1 MDRNSIIGLVLIFAI
16 VVGSFFLNRPSEEEI
31 LAQKKFEDSVALV
44 KKQQDSIFKAKE
56 AVASNEVK
64 SATPDSSIS
73 MQSDSSLI
81 SSKFGVFAS
90 ATLGENKTYTIENE
104 LIKVYL
110 SSKGGAPVKVE
121 LKEYKR
127 HGAAENTPLELF
139 NDKESDFSI
148 RFATNDNRQINS
160 SDLFFDSKLENV
172 TLNGDST
179 QIELISKINENQF
192 IKQTYTLR
200 KGSYLVGW
208 DLNLVGLDQ
217 LLSATTRYLL
227 VDWKIELPLQ
237 EKEIEAEQKVSTV
250 YFRSFDEE
258 VDYLSETKYTEN
270 KLNYAVN
277 WVSFKQQYFN
287 STLIARNFKG
297 FEDMTVATEEPVST
311 GHIKT
316 LKTNFVL
323 PYNFGSNELYKSDF
337 YFGPN
342 KYDILDGLDVGLERI
357 IPLGWGIFRW
367 ANQFLVIPIFTF
379 LTDHFNNYGL
389 VIFLLTL
396 IMKTLLFALVYK
408 SFISSTKMRLLKP
421 EMEAIKEKFGD
432 DAQKVQVENM
442 KLFKLAGVS
451 PLGGCLPMVLQMPI
465 LIGLFYF
472 FPTAIELRQESFLW
486 ASDLSIYDSVLD
498 LGFSIPFYGNHVSL
512 FTILMTI
519 STLIYT
525 YMNNQLT
532 GVTGQMKYIGYIMPV
547 VFLGVFNTY
556 ASGLTYYYF
565 LNNVIAFAQQFIMKR
580 FVNEDKLHAQ
590 IQENKKKPAKKSSFQ
605 ARLEEMMKNNGRPK
619 K

>member
-31 LAQKKFEDSVALV
+31 LKQKKFEDSIALV

-56 AVASNEVK
+56 AVAANEVK
-64 SATPDSSIS
+64 SVTPDSSIS
-73 MQSDSSLI
+73 MQSDSSLV
-81 SSKFGVFAS
+81 SSKFGVFAP

-179 QIELISKINENQF
+179 QIELISKINDNQF

-297 FEDMTVATEEPVST
+297 FEDMTVASEEPVST

-323 PYNFGSNELYKSDF
+323 PFNFGSNELYKSDF

-342 KYDILDGLDVGLERI
+342 KYDILDGVDVGLERI

-367 ANQFLVIPIFTF
+367 ANQYLVIPIFTF

-408 SFISSTKMRLLKP
+408 SFLSSTKMRLLKP

-486 ASDLSIYDSVLD
+486 ASDLSIYDSVLE

-565 LNNVIAFAQQFIMKR
+565 LNNVIAFAQQFIMKK

>member
-31 LAQKKFEDSVALV
+31 LTQKKFEDSIALV

-56 AVASNEVK
+56 AVAANEVK
-64 SATPDSSIS
+64 SVTPDSSIS
-73 MQSDSSLI
+73 MQSDSSLV
-81 SSKFGVFAS
+81 SSKFGVFAP

-179 QIELISKINENQF
+179 QIELISKINDNQF

-297 FEDMTVATEEPVST
+297 FEDMTVASEEPVST

-323 PYNFGSNELYKSDF
+323 PFNFGSNELYKSDF

-342 KYDILDGLDVGLERI
+342 KYDILDGVDVGLERI

-367 ANQFLVIPIFTF
+367 ANQYLVIPIFTF

-408 SFISSTKMRLLKP
+408 SFLSSTKMRLLKP

-486 ASDLSIYDSVLD
+486 ASDLSIYDSVLE

-565 LNNVIAFAQQFIMKR
+565 LNNVIAFAQQFIMKK

>member
-56 AVASNEVK
+56 AVAANEVK
-64 SATPDSSIS
+64 SETPDSTIT

-81 SSKFGVFAS
+81 SSKFGVFAP
-90 ATLGENKTYTIENE
+90 ATLGENKVYTIENE

-127 HGAAENTPLELF
+127 HGENQNFPLELF
-139 NDKESDFSI
+139 NEKESDFSI

-179 QIELISKINENQF
+179 QIELISKINDNQF

-258 VDYLSETKYTEN
+258 VDYLSETKFSEN

-297 FEDMTVATEEPVST
+297 FEDMTVATEEASSSD
-311 GHIKT
+311 HIKT

-323 PYNFGSNELYKSDF
+323 PFNFGSNELYKSDF

-396 IMKTLLFALVYK
+396 IMKTLLFVLVYK

-421 EMEAIKEKFGD
+421 EMEAIKEKFGED
-432 DAQKVQVENM
+432 PQKVQVENM

>member
-31 LAQKKFEDSVALV
+31 LKQKKFEDSIALV

-56 AVASNEVK
+56 AVAANEVK
-64 SATPDSSIS
+64 SVTPDSSIS
-73 MQSDSSLI
+73 MQSDSSLV
-81 SSKFGVFAS
+81 SSKFGVFAP

-179 QIELISKINENQF
+179 QIELISKINDNQF

-297 FEDMTVATEEPVST
+297 FENMTVASEEPVST

-323 PYNFGSNELYKSDF
+323 PFNFGSNELYKSDF

-342 KYDILDGLDVGLERI
+342 KYDILDGVDVGLERI

-367 ANQFLVIPIFTF
+367 ANQYLVIPIFTF

-408 SFISSTKMRLLKP
+408 SFLSSTKMRLLKP

-486 ASDLSIYDSVLD
+486 ASDLSIYDSVLE

-565 LNNVIAFAQQFIMKR
+565 LNNVIAFAQQFIMKK